1 MNENKMNTL
10 LEILSKDKLTSD
22 DEIRLNDLIDNDKE
36 AKELFELYKKLEA
49 SVKSFTHLSTKD
61 IANFLLIEKG
71 VKSFNPSENSLF
83 KKINSHIDKCTS
95 CKEEYNLLA
104 EEYAHLE
111 NHLSASIKDETQTEE
126 NKNAFLSS
134 FFSKRNN
141 FVKYSFAFTVLIVFV
156 YFSAFLIS
164 DLSAPKYLNSA
175 SIKSER
181 EFYTTR
187 SRGTDDFQK
196 SLSAFD
202 NDNFVNGIKYLK
214 KDIIDNSKDE
224 TIFYSYYIL
233 GIAYLQSAE
242 SDVLGLFKSFDK
254 TKVSKGIKNLK
265 LSISKNNS
273 GSFENIKFNSY
284 YYLAKGYLMLNDV
297 ASAKA
302 YLNKVIKDKG
312 SKMNDAIKL
321 LEELR

>member
-10 LEILSKDKLTSD
+10 LEILAKDKLTGE
-22 DEIRLNDLIDNDKE
+22 DEIRLNDLINNDKE
-36 AKELFELYKKLEA
+36 AKELFELYKKLES
-49 SVKSFTHLSTKD
+49 SVKDFIHLSTED

-71 VKSFNPSENSLF
+71 VKSFSPSENSLF
-83 KKINSHIDKCTS
+83 KKINSHINKCTS
-95 CKEEYNLLA
+95 CKKEYELLA
-104 EEYAHLE
+104 EEYTHLE
-111 NHLSASIKDETQTEE
+111 NHLSAFIKDETQTEE

-202 NDNFVNGIKYLK
+202 NDNFVNGIKYLE
-214 KDIIDNSKDE
+214 KDITDNSKDE

-242 SDVLGLFKSFDK
+242 HDVLGLFKSFDN
-254 TKVSKGIKNLK
+254 TKVNKGIKNLK

-284 YYLAKGYLMLNDV
+284 YYLAKGYLMLNDT
-297 ASAKA
+297 ASAKT

-321 LEELR
+321 LKELR